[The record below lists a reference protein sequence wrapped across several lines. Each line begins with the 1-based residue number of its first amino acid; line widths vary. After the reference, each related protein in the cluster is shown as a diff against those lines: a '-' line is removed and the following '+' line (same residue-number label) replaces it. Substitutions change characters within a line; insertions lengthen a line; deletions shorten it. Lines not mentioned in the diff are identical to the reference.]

1 MKKFFNIFFVI
12 LGIIFFVLILAG
24 TLFYVIDPY
33 NLKPLLFGS
42 DSKIESSDSTS
53 TTQQDKNPILNEKQ
67 EKALETVGIDPANVP
82 TNFTPEQESCFV
94 EKIGAQRVSEIKA
107 GDAPTASELIK
118 GRNCL

>member
-1 MKKFFNIFFVI
+1 MYKR
-12 LGIIFFVLILAG
+12 L
-24 TLFYVIDPY
+24 
-33 NLKPLLFGS
+33 
-42 DSKIESSDSTS
+42 ESSDSTS